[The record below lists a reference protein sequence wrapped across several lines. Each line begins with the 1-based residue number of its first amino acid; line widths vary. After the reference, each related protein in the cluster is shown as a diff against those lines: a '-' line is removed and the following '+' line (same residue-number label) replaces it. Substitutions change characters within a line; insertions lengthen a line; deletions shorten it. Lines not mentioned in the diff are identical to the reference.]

1 MLTDPVKQV
10 CAICR
15 DQPLVFHEC
24 PDCSARYCASG
35 CLRSWY
41 EHTRSLRGE
50 PIEVTVNS
58 TDTEKIDQL
67 KVKLQPDG
75 DVVTFD
81 LFRAAGGKVV
91 AELDPEQ
98 RWGITSVDG
107 WELGQPGPGHHWR
120 PHRGVKLILEELG
133 RCRKC
138 KKQFAVPEYVCN
150 SAARGTKSGNGSAP
164 GRRVRTFEAS
174 TQTDA
179 TYQEMG
185 TQTEAEFQEAEIQAC
200 SIQTL
205 SRSQAA
211 LAGHALAALAAPG
224 GDSSEMLLTSNP
236 SLASRQLREALTQ
249 LRVASPND
257 PEARHQLQAA
267 EEALQRLAPEGLAEA
282 AASQESAEMVAPTPG
297 EEPRGQG
304 LRQALR
310 HLRFQLPSFEA
321 DGLQQVLTALTS
333 LSELLPLCMCPGVPS
348 WRQVADSGNWPWRGT
363 KDADAPG
370 WSELKDA
377 LSALSQLAMGLFE
390 REGID
395 ATGADQSPQGF
406 FRRAVRALH
415 ELVLFLDQRRRDE
428 AMAEAQA
435 AAAGA
440 TSLNPLGP
448 ATTGPSIGLTPGLG
462 GLTLTPM
469 GMTPM
474 GMVPPGMRPLSGGCG
489 VLSPSAGFGAA
500 PAIQPLRGAMNP
512 IDNFLATAPAKK
524 PGLSLAMDAPMVD
537 PLLGN
542 VPAAPK
548 DSTPR
553 GDKEMRNA
561 MTAMFTKKKR

>member
-1 MLTDPVKQV
+1 M
-10 CAICR
+10 
-15 DQPLVFHEC
+15 
-24 PDCSARYCASG
+24 
-35 CLRSWY
+35 
-41 EHTRSLRGE
+41 
-50 PIEVTVNS
+50 NS

-67 KVKLQPDG
+67 KVKFQPDG

-107 WELGQPGPGHHWR
+107 WELGQPGPGHQWR
-120 PHRGVKLILEELG
+120 PHRGVKLKLEELG

-150 SAARGTKSGNGSAP
+150 SAARGTRSSNGSAP

-249 LRVASPND
+249 LRVASPD
-257 PEARHQLQAA
+257 DLEARHQLQAA
-267 EEALQRLAPEGLAEA
+267 EEALQRLAPEA

-310 HLRFQLPSFEA
+310 HLRFQLPSFEG

-363 KDADAPG
+363 KDEDAPG

-377 LSALSQLAMGLFE
+377 LAALSQLAMGLFE

-395 ATGADQSPQGF
+395 GADQSPQGF
-406 FRRAVRALH
+406 FQRAVRALH
-415 ELVLFLDQRRRDE
+415 ELVLFLDQRRRDAE
-428 AMAEAQA
+428 AKMAEAQA
-435 AAAGA
+435 AAGGA

-448 ATTGPSIGLTPGLG
+448 ATAGPSIPGFPPG

-469 GMTPM
+469 GM
-474 GMVPPGMRPLSGGCG
+474 MVPPSIGPLSGGCG

-500 PAIQPLRGAMNP
+500 PAMQPLGGAAINP
-512 IDNFLATAPAKK
+512 IDSFLASAPAKK

-553 GDKEMRNA
+553 GGGDKEMRNA

>member
-67 KVKLQPDG
+67 KVKFQPDG
-75 DVVTFD
+75 NVVTFD

-107 WELGQPGPGHHWR
+107 WELGQPGPGHQWR
-120 PHRGVKLILEELG
+120 PQRGVKLKLEELG

-150 SAARGTKSGNGSAP
+150 SAARATRSGNASAP

-249 LRVASPND
+249 LRVASPDD

-267 EEALQRLAPEGLAEA
+267 EEALQRLAPEA

-297 EEPRGQG
+297 EELRGQG

-310 HLRFQLPSFEA
+310 HLRFQLASFEA

-348 WRQVADSGNWPWRGT
+348 WRHVADSGTWPWRGT
-363 KDADAPG
+363 QDEDAPG

-390 REGID
+390 EG
-395 ATGADQSPQGF
+395 DQSPQGF
-406 FRRAVRALH
+406 FQRAVRALH
-415 ELVLFLDQRRRDE
+415 ELLLFLDQRRRDVE
-428 AMAEAQA
+428 AKMAEAQA

-448 ATTGPSIGLTPGLG
+448 LGPLGPATTGPSIPGFTP

-474 GMVPPGMRPLSGGCG
+474 MVPPSMGPLSGGCG

-500 PAIQPLRGAMNP
+500 MPLGGANP
-512 IDNFLATAPAKK
+512 IDNFLAAPAKK